1 LGFPIL
7 PFFFGGGFV
16 WYFWVGAMGAAGW
29 GGERAHERRVF
40 FAFWGFVAGRKLRAQ
55 QRALV
60 VEGRLEI
67 SATILSSE
75 GGCGD
80 GGLGGE
86 SGACVA

>member
-1 LGFPIL
+1 MVS
-7 PFFFGGGFV
+7 FGIFV
-16 WYFWVGAMGAAGW
+16 HSGVLW
-29 GGERAHERRVF
+29 RVESSE
-40 FAFWGFVAGRKLRAQ
+40 LNN
-55 QRALV
+55 ALV

>member
-1 LGFPIL
+1 MVFLGRGS
-7 PFFFGGGFV
+7 GGRGV
-16 WYFWVGAMGAAGW
+16 GW
-29 GGERAHERRVF
+29 GSAHTSEGC
-40 FAFWGFVAGRKLRAQ
+40 FWRSGVLWLVESSELNK
-55 QRALV
+55 RALV

-75 GGCGD
+75 GGCDD

>member
-1 LGFPIL
+1 MVS
-7 PFFFGGGFV
+7 FGIFGSGQ
-16 WYFWVGAMGAAGW
+16 WRPRSGVGS
-29 GGERAHERRVF
+29 AHTSEGCF
-40 FAFWGFVAGRKLRAQ
+40 LRSGVLWLVESSELNK
-55 QRALV
+55 RALV

-75 GGCGD
+75 GGCDD